1 MPAVSDRHAAHP
13 LLGELEELIASRES
27 PPRSERL
34 TYFARVLLGRTLHER
49 LRTFDLEELYRQT
62 CGLYDFADA
71 RGLQPIAVRMVES
84 PPAGSALEVNLP
96 DGPFLVDTVR
106 AAVQG
111 AGHGVRLLLHPIVGV
126 ERDAEGRIV
135 RITDAREASGRE
147 SVMRLELERHL
158 AREEGD
164 ALVAAVREALEE
176 LQQAVGDFSAM
187 LAMVERMAAAAH
199 GAEGVRSAE
208 EVEETA
214 AFLDWLR
221 DGHFILLGA
230 RAYTLEEGASGPE
243 VQVQP
248 GSGLGILR
256 DDGESRFARPT
267 PLNEL
272 PEFLHERLVAS
283 GDLLVIGKTNR
294 RSRVHR
300 RARMDDVSVRVL
312 RPDGTIAGLLR
323 VIGLF
328 TSLVYLEQASRT
340 PLLRRKLQ
348 AIIEAEGLMEG
359 SHDYKA
365 TVAAF
370 ESFPRDELFQA
381 PVEALRAEIVAA
393 ARAEEAQRV
402 TLTVRQD
409 AASRNI
415 TVMVAMPGDRMS
427 TELRMRLQDLLAKRF
442 HAESVEYHLALVED
456 AAAQLFFLLH
466 IPAGQATEVPMDE
479 LEQEVARLA
488 RTWDDRLADEL
499 MAHYGDAEGRRL
511 AVLYSARLPGYY
523 KSATPPDLTLADIA
537 LLERVAAGEEF
548 AVGLQNELA
557 AHTQVGARPLTRVAV
572 ATTGGKIP
580 LGEFLPILEALG
592 LTVVEEVPTR
602 LDGGDDGAYLH
613 DFGVLVDDAQ
623 LSCERDGERIS
634 DAITAIWSGRVES
647 DTLNALVVRA
657 GLRHDDVV
665 ILRAYRRYRR
675 IVAPTFTAAYQN
687 DVLASHPQTARALVE
702 LFRARFCDAP
712 DEAREQALRAQVDA
726 QLAAVGSLDEDRILR
741 GFAALID
748 ATVRTNAAL
757 GRPYLSFKLRSA
769 DVPQMPE
776 PAPLFE
782 IFVYHPL
789 VEGIHLRGGHVAR
802 GGIRWSDRREDY
814 RSEVLGLM
822 KAQMV
827 KNAVIVP
834 VGAKGGFVLRAPPA
848 DRDLLRAEV
857 QLRYSTLIRGML
869 DVTDNI
875 AGGEVVRPAGVR
887 AFDEDD
893 PYLVVAADKGTAALS
908 DTANAIALE
917 YGFWLGDAFASG
929 GSKGYDHKQL
939 GITARGAWESVKRHF
954 RELGR
959 DVDSRPFTV
968 AGVGDMSGDV
978 FGNGMLL
985 SRQIQLVAAFDHRH
999 VFLDP
1004 APDTA
1009 ASFAERR
1016 RLFELGAGTSW
1027 DDYDHSL
1034 ISQGGGVW
1042 PRTVKTVPLS
1052 PEARVALGVEAES
1065 LDPDELVRAILRAP
1079 VDLLWNGGVGT
1090 FVKASDETHAEVGD
1104 RDNDAIRVDG
1114 RELRARVV
1122 GEGGNLGLT
1131 QLGRIE
1137 YASAGGRINTDAI
1150 DNSAGVDCSD
1160 HEVNIK
1166 ILLGAAVEHGSLTLE
1181 GRDELLAAAADE
1193 VCDLVLY
1200 DNYLQ
1205 AQILSQEQEMAAE
1218 RVEAHE
1224 MLMHELELEGLLH
1237 RELEALPSAERLA
1250 ERRRQGRGLTRP
1262 ELAVLMAYAKR
1273 SLYPKVLESAIP
1285 DDPALDS
1292 VLRGYFPRRLIE
1304 ATGELYR
1311 EHRLRREIVATF
1323 VTNDVVNSLGIA
1335 WAWQMMAE
1343 TGAEAAEV
1351 VRAYWI
1357 AREVTGAVGRWEE
1370 VEALFEDPAVDT
1382 DVQMEVMGGVD
1393 GLVEGVSRWYLQ
1405 HANDG
1410 DAASVIARDRA
1421 SFSELSQTLRG
1432 VGSDSWRADHALR
1445 REALAARGLPLQ
1457 LAEAAAWRSEL
1468 TYAPDVIAAARA
1480 TGCSLAEAAD
1490 AFFVLGERLNLDWL
1504 EDQLGDITAETRWQR
1519 WALAAVRDEL
1529 HATRRELTEQVI
1541 VAGRGAPM
1549 DEAVDR
1555 YLAERTVALAR
1566 VQRLVA
1572 SLRADGMA
1580 DTAAAMVGVRQVRSA
1595 FA

>member
-1 MPAVSDRHAAHP
+1 VRAVSERHAAHP

-27 PPRSERL
+27 PPRDERL
-34 TYFARVLLGRTLHER
+34 ASFARVLLGRTLHER

-62 CGLYDFADA
+62 VGLYDFADT
-71 RGLQPIAVRMVES
+71 RGLEPIAVRVVES
-84 PPAGSALEVNLP
+84 PPAGTALEVNVP
-96 DGPFLVDTVR
+96 DAPFLVDTVR

-111 AGHGVRLLLHPIVGV
+111 AGYTVRLLLHPIVGV

-135 RITDAREASGRE
+135 RIADARGASGRE
-147 SVMRLELERHL
+147 SVMRVELERHL
-158 AREEGD
+158 AREEGE
-164 ALVAAVREALEE
+164 ALVAAVHEALHE
-176 LQQAVGDFSAM
+176 LQLAVGDFGEM
-187 LAMVERMAAAAH
+187 LAMVERMEKAAQGAA
-199 GAEGVRSAE
+199 GARSAE
-208 EVEETA
+208 EVEESTE
-214 AFLDWLR
+214 FLQWLR

-230 RAYTLEEGASGPE
+230 RAYAIEDGPSGPAVH
-243 VQVQP
+243 VQD

-256 DDGESRFARPT
+256 DDGESRFAQPT
-267 PLNEL
+267 PVDKL
-272 PEFLHERLVAS
+272 PEFLRERLIAT

-312 RPDGTIAGLLR
+312 RPDGSISGLLR

-348 AIIEAEGLMEG
+348 AIIDAEGLMVG

-381 PVEALRAEIVAA
+381 SIEALRAEIVAA

-402 TLTVRQD
+402 TLTVRRD

-427 TELRMRLQDLLAKRF
+427 TELRMRLQELLAQRF
-442 HAESVEYHLALVED
+442 HADSAEYHLALVEG

-466 IPAGQATEVPMDE
+466 VPEGKAPDVPLPE

-488 RTWDDRLADEL
+488 RTWDDRLADAL
-499 MAHYGDAEGRRL
+499 VAGSGDAEGRRL
-511 AVLYSARLPGYY
+511 AALYARRLPDYY
-523 KSATPPDLTLADIA
+523 KTSTPPDLALADIA
-537 LLERVAAGEEF
+537 LLERVAAGEAF
-548 AVGLQNELA
+548 AVGIQNEQPG
-557 AHTQVGARPLTRVAV
+557 HTQVGARPLTRVTV
-572 ATTGGKIP
+572 ATPGGKIP
-580 LGEFLPILEALG
+580 LGELLPVLEALG
-592 LTVVEEVPTR
+592 LTVMEEVPTR

-623 LSCERDGERIS
+623 LDCERDGARLAE
-634 DAITAIWSGRVES
+634 AITAIWGGRCES

-657 GLRHDDVV
+657 GLRAEDVV

-687 DVLASHPQTARALVE
+687 DVLSAHPQTARALVE
-702 LFRARFCDAP
+702 LFRARFCEP
-712 DEAREQALRAQVDA
+712 VDEAHEEELRARVSE

-741 GFAALID
+741 GFAALMD

-776 PAPLFE
+776 PAPLYE

-814 RSEVLGLM
+814 RTEVLGLM
-822 KAQMV
+822 KAQTV

-848 DRDLLRAEV
+848 DRELLRAEV
-857 QLRYSTLIRGML
+857 QLRYSTFIRGLL

-875 AGGEVVRPAGVR
+875 VGGEVVHPAGVR
-887 AFDEDD
+887 ALDEDD

-908 DTANAIALE
+908 DTANGIALE

-968 AGVGDMSGDV
+968 AGIGDMSGDV

-985 SRQIQLVAAFDHRH
+985 SRQIRLLAAFDHRH

-1004 APDTA
+1004 SPDVE
-1009 ASFAERR
+1009 ASFAERK

-1027 DDYDHSL
+1027 MDYDRAL
-1034 ISQGGGVW
+1034 ISPGGGVW
-1042 PRTVKTVPLS
+1042 ARTEKSVPLS
-1052 PEARVALGVEAES
+1052 PEVRAALGVEAES

-1090 FVKASDETHAEVGD
+1090 FVKASGESHAEAGD

-1131 QLGRIE
+1131 QRGRIE

-1166 ILLGAAVEHGSLTLE
+1166 ILLGAAVERGSMTLE

-1205 AQILSQEQEMAAE
+1205 AQILSQEQETASE

-1224 MLMHELELEGLLH
+1224 MLMRELELEGLLH
-1237 RELEALPSAERLA
+1237 RELEALPSSDELA
-1250 ERRRQGRGLTRP
+1250 DRQRQGRGLTRP

-1273 SLYPKVLESAIP
+1273 SLYPKVLASAIP
-1285 DDPALDS
+1285 DDPALDP
-1292 VLRGYFPRRLIE
+1292 VLRSYFPRRIVE

-1357 AREVTGAVGRWEE
+1357 AREVTGAVSRWEE
-1370 VEALFEDPAVDT
+1370 VEALFADPAVDT
-1382 DVQMEVMGGVD
+1382 DVQMEVMVGVD

-1410 DAASVIARDRA
+1410 DAAGVIARDRA
-1421 SFSELSQTLRG
+1421 SFSELAQTLRG
-1432 VGSDSWRADHALR
+1432 VGSDAWRADHALQ
-1445 REALAARGLPLQ
+1445 REALAARGLPLS

-1468 TYAPDVIAAARA
+1468 TYAPDVIAAAQA

-1490 AFFVLGERLNLDWL
+1490 AFFALGERLHLDWL
-1504 EDQLGDITAETRWQR
+1504 EEQIGAIAAETRWQR

-1549 DEAVDR
+1549 DEAVTR
-1555 YLAERTVALAR
+1555 FLAERSVALAR

-1572 SLRADGMA
+1572 NLRADGME

>member
-1 MPAVSDRHAAHP
+1 VSERHAAHP
-13 LLGELEELIASRES
+13 LLSELEELIANRET

-34 TYFARVLLGRTLHER
+34 TQFARMLLGRTLHER

-62 CGLYDFADA
+62 AGLYDFADA
-71 RGLQPIAVRMVES
+71 RGLQPIAVRVVES
-84 PPAGSALEVNLP
+84 PPAGTAVEVNVP
-96 DGPFLVDTVR
+96 DAPFLVDTVR

-111 AGHGVRLLLHPIVGV
+111 AGYNVRLLLHPIVGV
-126 ERDAEGRIV
+126 ERDVGGHILRVA
-135 RITDAREASGRE
+135 DARGASGRE

-158 AREEGD
+158 AREEGE
-164 ALVAAVREALEE
+164 ALVAAVREALGE
-176 LQQAVGDFSAM
+176 LQLAVGDFSAM
-187 LAMVERMAAAAH
+187 LAMVERMQEAAQ
-199 GAEGVRSAE
+199 GATGVRSPE
-208 EVEETA
+208 EVRETA
-214 AFLDWLR
+214 EFLQWLR

-230 RAYTLEEGASGPE
+230 RVYSVEDGPSGPAVH
-243 VQVQP
+243 VQE

-256 DDGESRFARPT
+256 GDRESRFARPT
-267 PLNEL
+267 PVNEL
-272 PEFLHERLVAS
+272 PEFLRERLVAT

-300 RARMDDVSVRVL
+300 RARMDDVSVRIL
-312 RPDGTIAGLLR
+312 RPDGSIAGLLR

-381 PVEALRAEIVAA
+381 PIEALRAEIVAA

-402 TLTVRQD
+402 TLTVRRD
-409 AASRNI
+409 AASRNV

-427 TELRMRLQDLLAKRF
+427 TELRIRLQELLAERY
-442 HAESVEYHLALVED
+442 HAESAEYHLALVEG

-466 IPAGQATEVPMDE
+466 VPAGEAPEVPLDE
-479 LEQEVARLA
+479 LEKEVARLA

-499 MAHYGDAEGRRL
+499 VARHGDAEGRRL
-511 AVLYSARLPGYY
+511 ATLYAARLPDYY
-523 KSATPPDLTLADIA
+523 KTATPPDLALVDIA
-537 LLERVAAGEEF
+537 LLERVAAGEAF
-548 AVGLQNELA
+548 AVGLQNEQA
-557 AHTQVGARPLTRVAV
+557 AHTQVGARPLTRVTV
-572 ATTGGKIP
+572 ATPGGKIP
-580 LGEFLPILEALG
+580 LGELLPVLEALG
-592 LTVVEEVPTR
+592 LTVMEEVPTR

-623 LSCERDGERIS
+623 LDCERDGERLA
-634 DAITAIWSGRVES
+634 DAITAIWGGRCES

-657 GLRHDDVV
+657 GMNVDDVV
-665 ILRAYRRYRR
+665 VLRAYRRYRR

-687 DVLASHPQTARALVE
+687 DVLGVHPQTARALVE
-702 LFRARFCDAP
+702 LFRARFCEP
-712 DEAREQALRAQVDA
+712 GGEAREEELRARLEE
-726 QLAAVGSLDEDRILR
+726 QLNAVGSLDEDRILR

-757 GRPYLSFKLRSA
+757 ARPYLSFKLRSA
-769 DVPQMPE
+769 DVPQMPA
-776 PAPLFE
+776 PAPLYE

-848 DRDLLRAEV
+848 DRQLLRAEV
-857 QLRYSTLIRGML
+857 QLRYSTFIRGLL

-875 AGGEVVRPAGVR
+875 VGGEVLHPAGVR
-887 AFDEDD
+887 ALDEDD

-908 DTANAIALE
+908 DTANGIALE

-968 AGVGDMSGDV
+968 AGIGDMSGDV

-1004 APDTA
+1004 SPDVA
-1009 ASFAERR
+1009 ASFAERE
-1016 RLFELGAGTSW
+1016 RLFALGAGTSW
-1027 DDYDHSL
+1027 MDYDPSL
-1034 ISQGGGVW
+1034 ISPGGGVW
-1042 PRTVKTVPLS
+1042 ARTEKSVPLS
-1052 PEARVALGVEAES
+1052 AEVRGALGVEAES
-1065 LDPDELVRAILRAP
+1065 LDPDELVRAILRAS

-1090 FVKASDETHAEVGD
+1090 FVKSTEESHADVGD

-1166 ILLGAAVEHGSLTLE
+1166 ILLGAAVERGSLTME
-1181 GRDELLAAAADE
+1181 ERDELLAAAADE

-1205 AQILSQEQEMAAE
+1205 AQILSQEQETAQQ

-1224 MLMHELELEGLLH
+1224 MLMRELELEGLLH
-1237 RELEALPSAERLA
+1237 RELEALPPSDQLA
-1250 ERRRQGRGLTRP
+1250 ERQRQGRGLTRP
-1262 ELAVLMAYAKR
+1262 ELAVLLAYAKR
-1273 SLYPKVLESAIP
+1273 SLYPKVLASTIP

-1292 VLRGYFPRRLIE
+1292 VLRTYFPRRIIE

-1357 AREVTGAVGRWEE
+1357 AREVTGAVARWEE
-1370 VEALFEDPAVDT
+1370 VEALFADPAVDT

-1405 HANDG
+1405 HANEG
-1410 DAASVIARDRA
+1410 DAAGVIARDRA

-1432 VGSDSWRADHALR
+1432 VGSDAWRADHALQ
-1445 REALAARGLPLQ
+1445 REALAARGLPLP

-1480 TGCSLAEAAD
+1480 TGCSLTEAAD
-1490 AFFVLGERLNLDWL
+1490 AFFALGERLHLDWL
-1504 EDQLGDITAETRWQR
+1504 EEQIARISAETRWQR

-1549 DEAVDR
+1549 DEAVER
-1555 YLAERTVALAR
+1555 FLAERAVALAR

-1572 SLRADGMA
+1572 SLRADGME

>member
-1 MPAVSDRHAAHP
+1 MSDRHAAHP
-13 LLGELEELIASRES
+13 LLRELEELIATRES
-27 PPRSERL
+27 APRNERL
-34 TYFARVLLGRTLHER
+34 VHFARSLLGRTLHER

-62 CGLYDFADA
+62 TELYDFADA
-71 RGLQPIAVRMVES
+71 RGLAPLAVRIIDS
-84 PPAGSALEVNLP
+84 PPAGTALELNVP
-96 DGPFLVDTVR
+96 DAPFLVDTVR

-111 AGHGVRLLLHPIVGV
+111 AGHRVRLLLHPIIGI

-135 RITDAREASGRE
+135 RVSDARESGGRE
-147 SVMRLELERHL
+147 SVMRVELERQL
-158 AREEGD
+158 TPDEGA
-164 ALVAAVREALEE
+164 ALVTAVHEALAD
-176 LQQAVGDFSAM
+176 LQLAVGDFGPIQT
-187 LAMVERMAAAAH
+187 MVERMAAAVHA
-199 GAEGVRSAE
+199 AAPVRDAE

-230 RAYTLEEGASGPE
+230 REYEMAEGPE
-243 VQVQP
+243 GPSVQVKR

-256 DDGESRFARPT
+256 DDGSSRFALPSSLRK
-267 PLNEL
+267 L
-272 PEFLHERLVAS
+272 PEFLRERLTAT

-294 RSRVHR
+294 VARVHR

-312 RPDGTIAGLLR
+312 RPDGSLAGLLR

-348 AIIEAEGLMEG
+348 AILEAEGLIEG
-359 SHDYKA
+359 SHDYKS

-402 TLTVRQD
+402 TLTERRD

-427 TELRMRLQDLLAKRF
+427 TELRVRLQNLLATRYG
-442 HAESVEYHLALVED
+442 AQSVEYHLALVEG

-466 IPAGQATEVPMDE
+466 IPEEGAPEVDLGE
-479 LEQEVARLA
+479 LEKEVARLA
-488 RTWDDRLADEL
+488 RTWDDRLLDEL
-499 MAHYGDAEGRRL
+499 VARHGDAEGRRL
-511 AVLYSARLPGYY
+511 AALYSPRLPDYY
-523 KSATPPDLTLADIA
+523 KTATSPELALVDID
-537 LLERVAAGEEF
+537 LLERVAAGEPF
-548 AVGLQNELA
+548 AVGLQNELPS
-557 AHTQVGARPLTRVAV
+557 HTQAGARPFTRVTL
-572 ATTGGKIP
+572 ATHGGKIP
-580 LGEFLPILEALG
+580 LGELLPVLEALG
-592 LTVVEEVPTR
+592 LTVMEEVPTR
-602 LDGGDDGAYLH
+602 LDGADDGAYLH
-613 DFGVLVDDAQ
+613 DFGVLVDDEQ
-623 LSCERDGERIS
+623 LDCERDGERLAE
-634 DAITAIWSGRVES
+634 AITAVWSGRCES

-657 GLRHDDVV
+657 DLRSDDVV

-687 DVLASHPQTARALVE
+687 DVLCAYPKTARLLVA
-702 LFRARFCDAP
+702 LFRARFCEDAS
-712 DEAREQALRAQVDA
+712 EAREGELRASLEE

-741 GFAALID
+741 GFLALID

-757 GRPYLSFKLRSA
+757 QRSYLSFKLRSH
-769 DVPQMPE
+769 DVPHMPA

-782 IFVYHPL
+782 IFVYHPQ

-834 VGAKGGFVLRAPPA
+834 VGAKGGFVLRNPPA
-848 DRDLLRAEV
+848 DRDLLREEV
-857 QLRYSTLIRGML
+857 RLRYSTLIRGML

-875 AGGEVVRPAGVR
+875 VGGEVVRPAGVR

-908 DTANAIALE
+908 DTANAIAIE

-929 GSKGYDHKQL
+929 GSKGYDHKAL

-959 DVDSRPFTV
+959 DVDARPFTV
-968 AGVGDMSGDV
+968 VGIGDMSGDV

-1004 APDTA
+1004 SPDPGV
-1009 ASFAERR
+1009 SFAERE
-1016 RLFELGAGTSW
+1016 RLFALGAGTSW
-1027 DDYDHSL
+1027 MDYDKAAVSP
-1034 ISQGGGVW
+1034 GGGVW
-1042 PRTVKTVPLS
+1042 SRTEKSVPLS
-1052 PEARVALGVEAES
+1052 PEVRAALGIEAEA

-1079 VDLLWNGGVGT
+1079 VDLLWNGGIGT
-1090 FVKASDETHAEVGD
+1090 FVKSSEETQAEVGD
-1104 RDNDAIRVDG
+1104 RDTDAVRVDG
-1114 RELRARVV
+1114 RELRTRVV

-1137 YASAGGRINTDAI
+1137 YAAAGGRINTDAI

-1166 ILLGAAVEHGSLTLE
+1166 ILLGAAREAGLLTAE
-1181 GRDELLAAAADE
+1181 ERDTLLAAAADE

-1205 AQILSQEQEMAAE
+1205 AQILSQEQATAPQ

-1224 MLMHELELEGLLH
+1224 MMLHELELEGLLD
-1237 RELEALPSAERLA
+1237 RELEALPATDDLA
-1250 ERRRQGRGLTRP
+1250 DRRRQGRGLTRP
-1262 ELAVLMAYAKR
+1262 ELAVLLAYAKR
-1273 SLYPKVLESAIP
+1273 SLYPKVLASAIP
-1285 DDPALDS
+1285 DDPALEAI
-1292 VLRGYFPRRLIE
+1292 LRTYFPRRLVE

-1311 EHRLRREIVATF
+1311 GHRLRREIVATA
-1323 VTNDVVNSLGIA
+1323 VTNDIVNSLGIA
-1335 WAWQMMAE
+1335 WVWQMMAE

-1357 AREVTGAVGRWEE
+1357 AREVTGAVARWEE
-1370 VEALFEDPAVDT
+1370 VEALFADPAVDT
-1382 DVQMEVMGGVD
+1382 DVQMDVMGGVD

-1405 HANDG
+1405 HASEG
-1410 DAASVIARDRA
+1410 DAAGVIARDRA

-1432 VGSDSWRADHALR
+1432 IGSDAWRADHALR
-1445 REALAARGLPLQ
+1445 REALAERGVPLPL
-1457 LAEAAAWRSEL
+1457 ADAAAWRPEL

-1480 TGCSLAEAAD
+1480 TGCSLAEAAH
-1490 AFFVLGERLNLDWL
+1490 AFFAVGEQLHLDWL
-1504 EDQLGDITAETRWQR
+1504 EDRLGEISVETRWQR

-1529 HATRRELTEQVI
+1529 HATRRELTEQVL
-1541 VAGRGAPM
+1541 VAGRGAPV
-1549 DEAVDR
+1549 DEAVQRFLSDR
-1555 YLAERTVALAR
+1555 AQAVAR
-1566 VQRLVA
+1566 VERLVA
-1572 SLRADGMA
+1572 SLRADGVA
-1580 DTAAAMVGVRQVRSA
+1580 DTAAAMVGVRQLRSA

>member
-1 MPAVSDRHAAHP
+1 MSERHAAHP
-13 LLGELEELIASRES
+13 LLRELEELIARQES
-27 PPRSERL
+27 APRSERL
-34 TYFARVLLGRTLHER
+34 TAFARVLLGRTLHER
-49 LRTFDLEELYRQT
+49 LRTFELEELYRQT
-62 CGLYDFADA
+62 AGLYDFAGA
-71 RGLQPIAVRMVES
+71 RGLEPIAVRIVES
-84 PPAGSALEVNLP
+84 PPAGTALEVNVP
-96 DGPFLVDTVR
+96 DAPFLVDTVR

-111 AGHGVRLLLHPIVGV
+111 AGHGVRLLLHPIVGM
-126 ERDAEGRIV
+126 ERDADGRIV
-135 RITDAREASGRE
+135 RVGDARDASGRE
-147 SVMRLELERHL
+147 SVMRVELERHL
-158 AREEGD
+158 ASEEGE
-164 ALVAAVREALEE
+164 ALVAAVREALHE
-176 LQQAVGDFSAM
+176 LQLAVGDFGVM
-187 LAMVERMAAAAH
+187 LAMVDRMAAAAH
-199 GAEGVRSAE
+199 GAAETRTAE

-214 AFLDWLR
+214 AFLEWLR
-221 DGHFILLGA
+221 TGHFILLGA
-230 RAYTLEEGASGPE
+230 RAYTIEDGQSGPAVH
-243 VQVQP
+243 VQE

-256 DDGESRFARPT
+256 DDGESRFAQPT
-267 PLNEL
+267 PLGEL
-272 PEFLHERLVAS
+272 PEFLRERLVAD

-312 RPDGTIAGLLR
+312 RPDGSIAGLLR

-381 PVEALRAEIVAA
+381 PVEELRAEIVAA

-402 TLTVRQD
+402 TVTVRRD

-427 TELRMRLQDLLAKRF
+427 TELRMRLQELLAARY
-442 HAESVEYHLALVED
+442 HAESVEYHLALVEG

-466 IPAGQATEVPMDE
+466 VPAGEAPEVPLPE
-479 LEQEVARLA
+479 LESEVARLA
-488 RTWDDRLADEL
+488 RTWDDRLADVL
-499 MAHYGDAEGRRL
+499 VARYGDAEGRRL
-511 AVLYSARLPGYY
+511 ATLYGARLPDYY
-523 KSATPPDLTLADIA
+523 KTSTPPDLALAEIA
-537 LLERVAAGEEF
+537 LLERVAAGDAF
-548 AVGLQNELA
+548 AVGIQNEQA
-557 AHTQVGARPLTRVAV
+557 VHTQVGARPLTRVTV
-572 ATTGGKIP
+572 ATPGGKIP
-580 LGEFLPILEALG
+580 LGELLPVLEALG
-592 LTVVEEVPTR
+592 LTVMEEVPTR

-623 LSCERDGERIS
+623 LDCERDGERLAE
-634 DAITAIWSGRVES
+634 AITAIWSGRCES

-657 GLRHDDVV
+657 GLRAEDVA

-675 IVAPTFTAAYQN
+675 VVAPTFTAAYQN
-687 DVLASHPQTARALVE
+687 DVLGSHPETARLLVE
-702 LFRARFCDAP
+702 LFRARFCAP
-712 DEAREQALRAQVDA
+712 GGEEREAELRERLAQ
-726 QLAAVGSLDEDRILR
+726 QLAAVRSLDEDRILR

-757 GRPYLSFKLRSA
+757 ERPYLSFKLRSA
-769 DVPQMPE
+769 DVPQMPA

-822 KAQMV
+822 KAQTV

-834 VGAKGGFVLRAPPA
+834 VGAKGGFVLREPPA
-848 DRDLLRAEV
+848 DRELLRAEV
-857 QLRYSTLIRGML
+857 QRRYSTLIRGML
-869 DVTDNI
+869 DLTDNI
-875 AGGEVVRPAGVR
+875 VGGEVVHPPGVR

-929 GSKGYDHKQL
+929 GSKGYDHKAL

-968 AGVGDMSGDV
+968 AGIGDMSGDV

-1004 APDTA
+1004 SPDPVT
-1009 ASFAERR
+1009 SFGERS
-1016 RLFELGAGTSW
+1016 RLFALGAGTSW
-1027 DDYDHSL
+1027 TDYDRSL
-1034 ISQGGGVW
+1034 ISAGGGVW
-1042 PRTVKTVPLS
+1042 ARTEKSVPLS
-1052 PEARVALGVEAES
+1052 PEARAALGVEAGS

-1090 FVKASDETHAEVGD
+1090 FVKSSAESHGDAGD

-1166 ILLGAAVEHGSLTLE
+1166 ILLGAAVERGSLTPE

-1193 VCDLVLY
+1193 VCELVLY

-1205 AQILSQEQEMAAE
+1205 AQILSQEQETAPQ

-1237 RELEALPSAERLA
+1237 RELEALPPSDQLA
-1250 ERRRQGRGLTRP
+1250 ERQRQGRGLTRP
-1262 ELAVLMAYAKR
+1262 ELAVLLAYAKR
-1273 SLYPKVLESAIP
+1273 SLYPKVLASAIP
-1285 DDPALDS
+1285 DDPALDA
-1292 VLRGYFPRRLIE
+1292 VLRAYFPRRIVE

-1357 AREVTGAVGRWEE
+1357 AREVTGAVARWEE
-1370 VEALFEDPAVDT
+1370 VEALFADPAVDT

-1405 HANDG
+1405 HANEG
-1410 DAASVIARDRA
+1410 DAASVIIRDRA
-1421 SFSELSQTLRG
+1421 SFNELAQTLRG
-1432 VGSDSWRADHALR
+1432 VGSDAWRADHALQ
-1445 REALAARGLPLQ
+1445 REALAARGLPLP
-1457 LAEAAAWRSEL
+1457 LAEAAAWREEL

-1480 TGCSLAEAAD
+1480 TGCSLAEAAH
-1490 AFFVLGERLNLDWL
+1490 AFFALGEALHLDWL
-1504 EDQLGDITAETRWQR
+1504 EDQLGGIATETRWQR

-1549 DEAVDR
+1549 DEAVER
-1555 YLAERTVALAR
+1555 YLAERAVAIAR
-1566 VQRLVA
+1566 VERLVT
-1572 SLRADGMA
+1572 SLRADGME